1 MGSVRLLG
9 PSALCCL
16 LLLGTATAMKS
27 RLFPPLLS
35 QLPRAPP
42 PTADFPP
49 DNEGPCDASLAQWN
63 LGLETNLSTL
73 IYHHLSRCT
82 IIPIIGI

>member
-49 DNEGPCDASLAQWN
+49 ITRVHVMRAL
-63 LGLETNLSTL
+63 LS
-73 IYHHLSRCT
+73 
-82 IIPIIGI
+82 GIWG